1 MESGGPVSK
10 LFEARVS
17 DVRRKQFS
25 GLTMGQWRFLFE
37 DWQTQNVNTKG
48 SPLPSFDN
56 PTGLDPPLSQSFQAC
71 QCYLSMRLRMTRI
84 LRLNR

>member
-1 MESGGPVSK
+1 MDLGGPVSK

-37 DWQTQNVNTKG
+37 DWQTQNVHTQG
-48 SPLPSFDN
+48 SLLPSFDN
-56 PTGLDPPLSQSFQAC
+56 PTRLPPPFESKSFKRANVTC
-71 QCYLSMRLRMTRI
+71 Q
-84 LRLNR
+84 